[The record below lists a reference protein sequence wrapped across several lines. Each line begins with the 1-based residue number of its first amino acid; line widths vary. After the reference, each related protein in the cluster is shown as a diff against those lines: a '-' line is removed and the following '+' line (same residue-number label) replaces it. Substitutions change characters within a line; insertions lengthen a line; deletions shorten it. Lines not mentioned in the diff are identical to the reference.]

1 MNYLK
6 RQLVGMREIFLGSLQ
21 GKQIV
26 GAEVALVVGR
36 ALAFQNRF
44 ANIHQF
50 VLLLLWSFV
59 DSVNRLMRV
68 LRHFAQALNLQYKC
82 RRRFST
88 EVAGSRSVGWGQG
101 TTVLGNQ
108 GFPRKCDQYTIVI
121 PKGVRSVRFLQRA
134 SSPEG
139 P

>member
-36 ALAFQNRF
+36 TLAFQNRF

-68 LRHFAQALNLQYKC
+68 LRHFAQALNLQYKR
-82 RRRFST
+82 RRRFSPDVPALREALLT
-88 EVAGSRSVGWGQG
+88 A
-101 TTVLGNQ
+101 
-108 GFPRKCDQYTIVI
+108 
-121 PKGVRSVRFLQRA
+121 
-134 SSPEG
+134 
-139 P
+139 